1 MAELVDAQ
9 VSGTCEGFLVKVQV
23 FSRAPIKKS
32 TPKECFF
39 CRLTTKYESAL
50 RLFKFSKHRKL
61 KLNPPKIK
69 REKKLQGKQNFAVL
83 YFVKCRQKVND
94 KKILCVNIKQNKF
107 MHKSFVYEDII

>member
-1 MAELVDAQ
+1 MVDAQ

-39 CRLTTKYESAL
+39 CWRTTKYESAL

-69 REKKLQGKQNFAVL
+69 REKKSYKAN
-83 YFVKCRQKVND
+83 
-94 KKILCVNIKQNKF
+94 KILLFFILLSVGKKLMTKRFFALI
-107 MHKSFVYEDII
+107 